1 MKKRFRAL
9 LLAALTILSLT
20 GCSVNVPEETVEPTV
35 PAPVEV
41 EVPYEPE
48 QEVKKYEGVQLR
60 LLSTHWDT
68 DPEAAVMLQAAEA
81 FEKQT
86 GAQVQILWA
95 ADASAGTE
103 GCDIFQTGLEKLE
116 GSLLSGTLDLGA
128 MAETAGYS
136 EKSFDALRKQ
146 VTAQCG
152 YLAGIPQIPAVG
164 GVYYVQDVF
173 SAAGIDTVPRTW
185 RDFLT
190 VSQSLKDAGFEP
202 LVLNKEDE
210 PLAAWLHFE
219 RSFGDAYLAKDPENK
234 TRFADDEK
242 LVEAAQQILDYIS
255 GGNLLTAA
263 MPGGQNKLG
272 LSNAAMTLGT
282 NQMCTQVEK
291 DTGTD
296 LNWGVFAWP
305 GEGEGFGSFVRS
317 DVLCVSSGSKN
328 PQAAFDFIMLLCTGE
343 FDQLRADV
351 SGGIPADPANES
363 AIAGAAE
370 LLNGAGTFDG
380 NLPEGMATEMFT
392 KLWEKKYKTGLQFA
406 KEWDKTR

>member
-1 MKKRFRAL
+1 MNKRFCAL
-9 LLAALTILSLT
+9 LLAALTILSFA
-20 GCSVNVPEETVEPTV
+20 GCGAKVPEETAEPTV

-60 LLSTHWDT
+60 LLSALWDT
-68 DPEAAVMLQAAEA
+68 DPEAAVMLQAVEA

-95 ADASAGTE
+95 VDATAGTE
-103 GCDIFQTGLEKLE
+103 GCDIFQTGVEKLD
-116 GSLLSGTLDLGA
+116 GSLLSGALDLGA
-128 MAETAGYS
+128 MAEAAGYS
-136 EKSFDALRKQ
+136 EQSFEALRKQ
-146 VTAQCG
+146 VTDQCG
-152 YLAGIPQIPAVG
+152 CLAGIPQIPTVG
-164 GVYYVQDVF
+164 GVYYTLESF
-173 SAAGIDTVPRTW
+173 SAAGIETLPESW
-185 RDFLT
+185 ADFLT

-202 LVLNKEDE
+202 LTLNKEDE

-219 RSFGDAYLAKDPENK
+219 RGFGSAYLAKDPEDK

-242 LVEAAQQILDYIS
+242 LVEAAQQILDYVS

-282 NQMCTQVEK
+282 NQMCNQVEEA
-291 DTGTD
+291 TGTD

-317 DVLCVSSGSKN
+317 DVLCVSSGSRN
-328 PQAAFDFIMLLCTGE
+328 PQAAFDFIMMLCTGE
-343 FDQLRADV
+343 FDQLRADI
-351 SGGIPADPANES
+351 SGGIPADPSNAC

-380 NLPEGMATEMFT
+380 NLPEGMATEVFT